1 MSTNPERVLRDVF
14 RLETF
19 REGQKEIV
27 DAVISGKNA
36 MVLMPTGGG
45 KSLTYQIPGLCR
57 EGVAIIISPLI
68 SLMKD
73 QADKLNSL
81 GIRAEVINSTKS
93 PGEISDILEDIKWS
107 EEGGKPIKFLYI
119 APERLRSRHFVETL
133 SNVPVSLLAID
144 EAHCISQ
151 WGHDFR
157 TSYLQIRDFV
167 KTLRLDERGI
177 PLMALTATA
186 TAKVR
191 VDIVERLGMKKF
203 ETFIKGFDR
212 PNVAIIVR
220 EISKKDAKFAKM
232 KEVIQKTPGVGIVY
246 CSTIK
251 HVGEVYD
258 FLKKQGIP
266 AGKYTG
272 SVTNEDREKVQNGFM
287 NDEFKVIVATNAFG
301 MGIDKKD
308 IRFVI
313 HYNLPGSI
321 EGYYQEAG
329 RAGRDGKNS
338 YSVVLASYQ
347 DTKIQEFFIE
357 NAHPSQPDIFKFY
370 DYLYAPFQPGEG
382 SDTPIAKTQMA
393 MANESGLK
401 SDMQVGAIIR
411 ILEKYGILERGGA
424 DGEEGFRGRGLV
436 LRSGRKTHANI
447 GIDWNRQKL
456 LENDSY
462 SKLEEVKK
470 FLFSPQCRKK
480 RVLEYFG
487 DEIDAEKIANG
498 CSACDFCLGISG
510 SGGNEDAEPVPLSA
524 YEFVLETVD
533 KYDEKYGMTSIREC
547 LAGSKSKNVQKY
559 ALDKDRNYGVL
570 KQYSQDVIESMM
582 KALEREEYLYRTPGM
597 YPKV

>member
-1 MSTNPERVLRDVF
+1 MLPSPERALRDVF

-19 REGQKEIV
+19 RDGQKEIV
-27 DAVISGKNA
+27 DAVMSGKNA

-45 KSLTYQIPGLCR
+45 KSLTYQIPGICR
-57 EGVAIIISPLI
+57 EGVAIVISPLI

-81 GIRAEVINSTKS
+81 KIRAEVINSTKS
-93 PGEISDILEDIKWS
+93 PGEISDILEDIKWGA
-107 EEGGKPIKFLYI
+107 EMGKPVKFLYI

-191 VDIVERLGMKKF
+191 TDIVERLGMKKF

-220 EISKKDAKFAKM
+220 EISKKDAKLAKM

-251 HVGEVYD
+251 HVGEVCEY
-258 FLKKQGIP
+258 LKTQGIP

-272 SVTNEDREKVQNGFM
+272 SATAEDREKVQNGFM

-321 EGYYQEAG
+321 ESYYQEA
-329 RAGRDGKNS
+329 
-338 YSVVLASYQ
+338 
-347 DTKIQEFFIE
+347 
-357 NAHPSQPDIFKFY
+357 
-370 DYLYAPFQPGEG
+370 
-382 SDTPIAKTQMA
+382 
-393 MANESGLK
+393 
-401 SDMQVGAIIR
+401 
-411 ILEKYGILERGGA
+411 
-424 DGEEGFRGRGLV
+424 
-436 LRSGRKTHANI
+436 
-447 GIDWNRQKL
+447 
-456 LENDSY
+456 
-462 SKLEEVKK
+462 
-470 FLFSPQCRKK
+470 
-480 RVLEYFG
+480 
-487 DEIDAEKIANG
+487 
-498 CSACDFCLGISG
+498 
-510 SGGNEDAEPVPLSA
+510 
-524 YEFVLETVD
+524 
-533 KYDEKYGMTSIREC
+533 
-547 LAGSKSKNVQKY
+547 
-559 ALDKDRNYGVL
+559 
-570 KQYSQDVIESMM
+570 
-582 KALEREEYLYRTPGM
+582 
-597 YPKV
+597 